1 MSKTSQ
7 RAANDSGAA
16 LDLPPGRTR
25 RLERVSKIPSLYPF
39 AEPQVRWWLHNA
51 ATNGMKEHGVVVR
64 VGGHRI
70 YIDLDAFSRWIDS
83 QNKTVA
89 A

>member
-16 LDLPPGRTR
+16 FDFPPGRTR

-39 AEPQVRWWLHNA
+39 SEPQIRWWLHNA
-51 ATNGMKEHGVVVR
+51 ATNGMKELGVVVR
-64 VGGHRI
+64 VGGRRI
-70 YIDLDAFSRWIDS
+70 YIDLDAFSAWIDS
-83 QNKTVA
+83 QNKAVA

>member
-1 MSKTSQ
+1 MSKTSPNAS
-7 RAANDSGAA
+7 AAF
-16 LDLPPGRTR
+16 DLPPGRTR

-39 AEPQVRWWLHNA
+39 SEPQIRWWLHNA
-51 ATNGMKEHGVVVR
+51 ATNGMKEHEVVVR

-70 YIDLDAFSRWIDS
+70 YIDLDAFARWIDS